1 MPTARLPIDAAHRA
15 ASSDAHA
22 IGAVT
27 GLTDALAGK
36 EAALGSPALDGM
48 VLTSTADGTRSW
60 VDAAAPQYPIYGVE
74 WGKVETPT
82 MTRIG
87 SAVGMTAAVGE
98 GANVVANDFDSVY
111 PWSEMQTVDDS
122 AGNVFVRIPKF
133 YIRKTDGVSLVRIEI
148 SRTKYPGFY
157 LPAVFYDHGR
167 DVELDYFDY
176 GAHLGSL
183 DGTKLASKPGVFPL
197 VIKNIV
203 EFRTY
208 AQANGAGY
216 QQLDVHAHD
225 VLAALFTVEFAT
237 LHSQAILAGYTAG
250 QYSASRV
257 ALLTEAS
264 VNRVVLTNAHAD
276 LYRVGQSIDIGTS
289 LAGREIA
296 QNRVITQIDVVDAS
310 NKAISFDG
318 AAVTV
323 TAGNIVYNVGWKCG
337 FSSGIASSSGYLTAN
352 DGKYPASYRGIESPW
367 GDIYQ
372 FVDGVNINDYQ
383 AWVSEDASQYATNLF
398 AAPYEQLGY
407 MDGATNGYIS
417 ALGFDA
423 AHPFSQFPTSVA
435 GGNLDKY
442 YSDYYY
448 VDTAQRIAVVGGYWN
463 SGPYAGLRFWYLQ
476 SVSTAASLRYGGRL
490 IRKAVSS

>member
-1 MPTARLPIDAAHRA
+1 MASNPADLAHRA
-15 ASSDAHA
+15 ATADAHP

-27 GLTDALAGK
+27 GLTDALADK
-36 EAALGSPALDGM
+36 
-48 VLTSTADGTRSW
+48 
-60 VDAAAPQYPIYGVE
+60 YPIYGVE
-74 WGKVETPT
+74 WGKVATPT

-87 SAVGMTAAVGE
+87 SASGMTAAVGE
-98 GANVVANDFDSVY
+98 GMNVVANDFDSVY

-183 DGTKLASKPGVFPL
+183 DGTKLASKPDVFPL
-197 VIKNIV
+197 VSKSIV
-203 EFRTY
+203 NFRDY
-208 AQANGAGY
+208 ARANGAGY

-237 LHSQAILAGYTAG
+237 LHSQAILVGYTAG
-250 QYSASRV
+250 QYSATHV
-257 ALLTEAS
+257 ATATEAAA
-264 VNRVVLTNAHAD
+264 NRIIVANAHAD
-276 LYRVGQSIDIGTS
+276 LFRVGQSIDIGTS
-289 LAGREIA
+289 LGGRQVA
-296 QNRVITQIDVVDAS
+296 QSRVITAIDVVDAS
-310 NKAISFDG
+310 NKAIGFDG

-323 TAGNIVYNVGWKCG
+323 TAGNIVYNVAWKCG

-372 FVDGVNINDYQ
+372 FVDGVNINDRQ
-383 AWVSEDASQYATNLF
+383 AWVCDDQSQYASNLF

-407 MDGATNGYIS
+407 VDGAANGYIS

-423 AHPFSQFPTSVA
+423 AHPFAQFPTSVV
-435 GGNLDKY
+435 GGGAASY

-448 VDTAQRIAVVGGYWN
+448 SDAAQRIAVVGGSWLPG
-463 SGPYAGLRFWYLQ
+463 SYAGVRLWGLNL
-476 SVSTAASLRYGGRL
+476 VSTSVHLSFGGRL
-490 IRKAVSS
+490 LRKAVA